1 METQKTTMS
10 HVAKKLEL
18 LLQFSLWNIMPVI
31 ESEKVKYPMLMW
43 NLDRYIIYDGNRI
56 VFFVETKDFK
66 FTME

>member
-1 METQKTTMS
+1 
-10 HVAKKLEL
+10 
-18 LLQFSLWNIMPVI
+18 MPVI
-31 ESEKVKYPMLMW
+31 ESEKVKYPMLML